1 MNNEQQS
8 LAVSAVSSSVC
19 TMLAG
24 FQVDE
29 MLRYVNL
36 ALAVLSALVA
46 IAFTIWKWW
55 HEAKKDGKIT
65 PNEVNDVL
73 DDVTEIIDETKDS
86 IGKIAD
92 ENKNNKKEKKDNG
105 KSKKH

>member
-24 FQVDE
+24 LQVDE

-65 PNEVNDVL
+65 PNEVSDVL
-73 DDVTEIIDETKDS
+73 DDVTEIIDGTKES

-92 ENKNNKKEKKDNG
+92 DHKKKKEKKDNG

>member
-8 LAVSAVSSSVC
+8 LALSAVSSSVC

-24 FQVDE
+24 LQADE

-36 ALAVLSALVA
+36 ALAVLSAIVA
-46 IAFTIWKWW
+46 ITFTIWKWW

-73 DDVTEIIDETKDS
+73 DDVTTIIDETKES

-92 ENKNNKKEKKDNG
+92 DDKKKKEKKDNG

>member
-24 FQVDE
+24 LQMDE

-36 ALAVLSALVA
+36 SLAVLSAVVA

-65 PNEVNDVL
+65 ANEVNDVV
-73 DDVTEIIDETKDS
+73 DDVTDIIDETKES

-92 ENKNNKKEKKDNG
+92 DNKKKKEKKDNG

>member
-24 FQVDE
+24 LQVDE

-36 ALAVLSALVA
+36 SLAVLSAVVA

-55 HEAKKDGKIT
+55 HESKKDGKIT

-73 DDVTEIIDETKDS
+73 DDVASIIDETKES

-92 ENKNNKKEKKDNG
+92 DNKKKKEKKDNG
-105 KSKKH
+105 KSKKP

>member
-24 FQVDE
+24 LQVDE

-36 ALAVLSALVA
+36 ALAVLSAVVA

-65 PNEVNDVL
+65 TNEMNDVL
-73 DDVTEIIDETKDS
+73 DDVTDIIDETKES

-92 ENKNNKKEKKDNG
+92 DDKKKKEKKDNG

>member
-24 FQVDE
+24 LQVDE

-36 ALAVLSALVA
+36 ALAVLSAVVA

-55 HEAKKDGKIT
+55 HEAKKDGKIAA
-65 PNEVNDVL
+65 NEVDDVL
-73 DDVTEIIDETKDS
+73 DDVTGIIDETKES

-92 ENKNNKKEKKDNG
+92 DDKKKKEKKENG
-105 KSKKH
+105 NSKKH

>member
-24 FQVDE
+24 LQVDE

-36 ALAVLSALVA
+36 ALAVLSAIVA
-46 IAFTIWKWW
+46 ITFTIWKWW
-55 HEAKKDGKIT
+55 HEAKKDGKIA
-65 PNEVNDVL
+65 PNEVKDVL
-73 DDVTEIIDETKDS
+73 DDVTNIIDETKES

-92 ENKNNKKEKKDNG
+92 DNKKKKEKKDNG

>member
-24 FQVDE
+24 LQVDE

-36 ALAVLSALVA
+36 ALAVLSAVVA

-73 DDVTEIIDETKDS
+73 DEVADIIEGTKES

-92 ENKNNKKEKKDNG
+92 DDKKKKEKKDNG

>member
-19 TMLAG
+19 TLLAG
-24 FQVDE
+24 LQVDE

-65 PNEVNDVL
+65 TNEVDDVL
-73 DDVTEIIDETKDS
+73 DDVTGIIERTKES

-92 ENKNNKKEKKDNG
+92 DDKRKKEKKDNG

>member
-8 LAVSAVSSSVC
+8 LALSAVSSSVC

-24 FQVDE
+24 LQADE

-36 ALAVLSALVA
+36 ALAVLSAIVA
-46 IAFTIWKWW
+46 ITFPIWKWW
-55 HEAKKDGKIT
+55 HEATKDGKIT

-73 DDVTEIIDETKDS
+73 DDVTTIIDETKES

-92 ENKNNKKEKKDNG
+92 DDKKKKEKKDNG

>member
-24 FQVDE
+24 LQADE
-29 MLRYVNL
+29 ILRYVNL
-36 ALAVLSALVA
+36 ALAVLSAVVA

-65 PNEVNDVL
+65 ANEVDDVL
-73 DDVTEIIDETKDS
+73 DEVTDIIDETKES

-92 ENKNNKKEKKDNG
+92 DDKKKKEKKDNG

>member
-24 FQVDE
+24 LQVDE

-36 ALAVLSALVA
+36 ALAVLSAIVA
-46 IAFTIWKWW
+46 ITFTIWKWW
-55 HEAKKDGKIT
+55 HESKKDGKIT
-65 PNEVNDVL
+65 PDEVNDVL
-73 DDVTEIIDETKDS
+73 NDVTNIIDETKES

-92 ENKNNKKEKKDNG
+92 DNKKKKEKKDNG

>member
-24 FQVDE
+24 LQVDE

-65 PNEVNDVL
+65 ANEANDVL
-73 DDVTEIIDETKDS
+73 DDITDIIDETKES

-92 ENKNNKKEKKDNG
+92 DDKKKKEKKDNG

>member
-24 FQVDE
+24 LQVDE

-36 ALAVLSALVA
+36 ALAVLSAVVA

-73 DDVTEIIDETKDS
+73 DDVTTIIDETKES

-92 ENKNNKKEKKDNG
+92 DNKKEKKDNG

>member
-24 FQVDE
+24 LQVDE

-36 ALAVLSALVA
+36 ALAVLSAVVA

-65 PNEVNDVL
+65 ANEVDNIL
-73 DDVTEIIDETKDS
+73 DDVTDIIDETKES

-92 ENKNNKKEKKDNG
+92 DKKKKEKKDNG
-105 KSKKH
+105 KSRKH

>member
-24 FQVDE
+24 LQVDE

-36 ALAVLSALVA
+36 ALAVLSAVVA

-65 PNEVNDVL
+65 PNEVSDVL
-73 DDVTEIIDETKDS
+73 DEVTGIIDETKES

-92 ENKNNKKEKKDNG
+92 DNKNKKEKKDNG

>member
-24 FQVDE
+24 LQVDE

-36 ALAVLSALVA
+36 ALAVLSAVVA

-65 PNEVNDVL
+65 TNEVKDVL
-73 DDVTEIIDETKDS
+73 DDVTAIIDEAKES

-92 ENKNNKKEKKDNG
+92 DNKKEKGGKDNG

>member
-24 FQVDE
+24 LQVDE

-36 ALAVLSALVA
+36 ALAVLSAIVA
-46 IAFTIWKWW
+46 ITFTIWKWW

-65 PNEVNDVL
+65 PNEVTDVL
-73 DDVTEIIDETKDS
+73 DDVTSIIDDTKES

-92 ENKNNKKEKKDNG
+92 DDKKKKEKKDNG

>member
-24 FQVDE
+24 LQVDE

-36 ALAVLSALVA
+36 ALAVLSAVVA
-46 IAFTIWKWW
+46 ISFTIWKWW

-65 PNEVNDVL
+65 TNEVSDVL
-73 DDVTEIIDETKDS
+73 DEVTDIIEETKES

-92 ENKNNKKEKKDNG
+92 DDKKKKEKKDNG

>member
-24 FQVDE
+24 LQVDE

-46 IAFTIWKWW
+46 ISFTVWKWW

-73 DDVTEIIDETKDS
+73 DDVTDIIDETKES
-86 IGKIAD
+86 IGKMAD
-92 ENKNNKKEKKDNG
+92 DDKKERKDNG

>member
-24 FQVDE
+24 LQVDE

-36 ALAVLSALVA
+36 ALAVLSAVVA

-65 PNEVNDVL
+65 ANEVDDVL
-73 DDVTEIIDETKDS
+73 DEVNGIIDETKES
-86 IGKIAD
+86 IGKIAGD
-92 ENKNNKKEKKDNG
+92 DKKKKEKKDNG